1 MEMEVR
7 AAREEV
13 PGGGVCFQWKARW
26 LRIQGGAR
34 VHTQPACRTR
44 LPSPDLCARA
54 RMRRESGGGPCAP
67 ESQVQA
73 AVHADL
79 KAPRVFSSPPI
90 SLQSP
95 LPAPPARGSAARSAR
110 RRRRRRRR
118 TGGEREGDGRRTPR
132 RPRPRARG
140 GGAPGA
146 TSRAMARMA
155 RARGRRASPSR
166 QAAARGRDRA
176 PRTTVAG
183 ARGLGRPRLLARRHA
198 GDATSLRPPAAG
210 GGSAR
215 GRRARVR
222 PTPAPTTTSLSP
234 CASWRSAWTS
244 RPVGR
249 GDERVVA

>member
-1 MEMEVR
+1 MEVR

-44 LPSPDLCARA
+44 LPSPDLCARG

-67 ESQVQA
+67 ESQVQG

-118 TGGEREGDGRRTPR
+118 TGGMGEGVVGVRASEESAEAAPASIGV
-132 RPRPRARG
+132 RAR
-140 GGAPGA
+140 
-146 TSRAMARMA
+146 RALSGSSVPCLPAH
-155 RARGRRASPSR
+155 
-166 QAAARGRDRA
+166 
-176 PRTTVAG
+176 
-183 ARGLGRPRLLARRHA
+183 HA
-198 GDATSLRPPAAG
+198 
-210 GGSAR
+210 
-215 GRRARVR
+215 
-222 PTPAPTTTSLSP
+222 PTPSLF
-234 CASWRSAWTS
+234 T
-244 RPVGR
+244 V
-249 GDERVVA
+249 